1 MGHPLMLQIA
11 AQLILPFA
19 LLSSIFLFL
28 RGHNQPGGGFI
39 AGLVLAIAW
48 FLQAVAHGQD
58 WVDARQR
65 SHHRTMFALGLLIA
79 AATGI
84 ASFAFGAPLL
94 TSSYDYP
101 LWPVVGAVPLA
112 SAALFD
118 LGVYLVVVGATLA
131 MLDAIARLSSKQ
143 A

>member
-1 MGHPLMLQIA
+1 M
-11 AQLILPFA
+11 
-19 LLSSIFLFL
+19 
-28 RGHNQPGGGFI
+28 
-39 AGLVLAIAW
+39 
-48 FLQAVAHGQD
+48 AHGQA

-65 SHHRTMFALGLLIA
+65 NHHRTIFALGLLIA
-79 AATGI
+79 GATGA
-84 ASFAFGAPLL
+84 ASWAFGAPLL

-131 MLDAIARLSSKQ
+131 TLAAFARLSSVRN
-143 A
+143 